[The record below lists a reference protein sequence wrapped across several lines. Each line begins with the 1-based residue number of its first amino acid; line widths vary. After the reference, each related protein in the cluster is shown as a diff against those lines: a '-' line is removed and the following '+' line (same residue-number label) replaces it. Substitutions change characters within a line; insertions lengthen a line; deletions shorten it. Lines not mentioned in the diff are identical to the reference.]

1 MTNFMM
7 ITFLEPLFF
16 LLSLGLLA
24 LIAIYFLFRHSK
36 VKVVSNLFLWT
47 QQIKTV
53 KSGTILR
60 KLPLPLT
67 FFIEFLIITLLILAA
82 VNLMIPKKSL
92 QKNATVILDN
102 SFSMRAKNK
111 EQQKTLNELVLIQL
125 EKLLKE
131 EHNGQK
137 IRILLA
143 GRDTKN
149 LGTFSTVNEALYQ
162 LKNNYR
168 CNENIANLNET
179 LALAKK
185 FNIQNNP
192 IYIFT
197 DQKPMQKLSSEVEW
211 HAVGKNIVN
220 TAIIN
225 CSRSKINGV
234 DKCMIIIANL
244 SPKSQDTTLTI
255 TEKNQKK
262 SEDND
267 NENYEIFN
275 KQILLAG
282 NALKKITVSLPK
294 NTGQITAKI
303 SDDNLKFDNTVT
315 LFPENLQKLTVK
327 VIVENKKISSL
338 INQAL
343 LVSEKVVLVNTDPQL
358 IITDNYRNFSL
369 LAHNMLIID
378 DKTSFKNVKENNAT
392 AKSKVDSTIKLLTD
406 KGYSFTAPFTV
417 DRLHQLTLG
426 LNLKNAIWGSRILN
440 NDIVLNKVDREKIT
454 SKNKILL
461 KKISD
466 SNPIVMAKQR
476 LLLSTIKDD
485 VSGKEN
491 IFMFYD
497 PQKSTLQNTP
507 AFPIL
512 FWNLVDWLIN
522 KKSGLLQHNY
532 RSGEKI
538 AFKID
543 SIKNKENFKL
553 IKENDE
559 EVILHKNYTNTYLIN
574 ANNPGLY
581 TIKNSKKVYQFYVNS
596 LSFNESD
603 LMNGKITKIYKQDK
617 EKQQQVKYYY
627 SLSWILIILALLLM
641 TYHYYLIKQQQEVK

>member
-1 MTNFMM
+1 MMNFMM

-36 VKVVSNLFLWT
+36 IKMVSNLFLWN

-53 KSGTILR
+53 KSGTLLR
-60 KLPLPLT
+60 KLPLPWT
-67 FFIEFLIITLLILAA
+67 FFVEFLIITLLVLAA

-102 SFSMRAKNK
+102 SFSMRAQNK
-111 EQQKTLNELVLIQL
+111 EHKKALNELVLIQL

-131 EHNGQK
+131 EHSGQK
-137 IRILLA
+137 IRVLLA

-149 LGTFSTVNEALYQ
+149 LGTFSTINEALYQ

-168 CNENIANLNET
+168 CNENVANLKET

-185 FNIQNNP
+185 FNVQNNP

-197 DQKPMQKLSSEVEW
+197 DQKPMQKLSPEVEW
-211 HAVGKNIVN
+211 HSVGKNIEN

-225 CSRSKINGV
+225 CSRSKANGV
-234 DKCMIIIANL
+234 DKCMIIVANL
-244 SPKSQDTTLTI
+244 SPKPQETKLSIIENKSKDNND
-255 TEKNQKK
+255 KNH
-262 SEDND
+262 
-267 NENYEIFN
+267 EIFN
-275 KQILLAG
+275 KQLLLQG
-282 NALKKITVSLPK
+282 NALKKVTISLPN
-294 NTGQITAKI
+294 NTNKIIAKI
-303 SDDNLKFDNTVT
+303 SDDNLNFDNTVT
-315 LFPENLQKLTVK
+315 LFPENLQKLKVK
-327 VIVENKKISSL
+327 LIIKNKKISSL

-343 LVSEKVVLVNTDPQL
+343 LASEKVVLVNTNPQL
-358 IITDNYRNFSL
+358 IITDDYGKFSA

-378 DKTSFKNVKENNAT
+378 DETSFNNVRGNST
-392 AKSKVDSTIKLLTD
+392 DAKGALNGKIKFITD
-406 KGYSFTAPFTV
+406 KKYSFTAPFTV
-417 DRLHQLTLG
+417 NRLHQLTLG
-426 LNLKNAIWGSRILN
+426 LNLKNTIWGARILT
-440 NDIVLNKVDREKIT
+440 NDIVLNKIDRQKI
-454 SKNKILL
+454 SNKNKILL
-461 KKISD
+461 NKISD

-476 LLLSTIKDD
+476 LLLSAITDD
-485 VSGKEN
+485 ISGKEN

-497 PQKSTLQNTP
+497 PQKSTLQSAP

-538 AFKID
+538 VFKIN
-543 SIKNKENFKL
+543 SNKNKENFKL
-553 IKENDE
+553 IKENGE
-559 EVILHKNYTNTYLIN
+559 EIILHKNYTNRYLIN

-581 TIKNSKKVYQFYVNS
+581 TLKNSKKVYQFYVNS

-603 LMNGKITKIYKQDK
+603 LMHGKISKIYKQDK
-617 EKQQQVKYYY
+617 EKQKQVKYYY
-627 SLSWILIILALLLM
+627 SISWILIVLALLLM
-641 TYHYYLIKQQQEVK
+641 AYHYYLIKQQQEVK